1 MALRGPQL
9 AVIIPARDEAAA
21 VPLLLADLAQG
32 QHLIAELLVVD
43 GGSTDGT
50 PARARL
56 AGAQVLHCA
65 PGRGGQLLA
74 GIAATTA
81 PMLWLLHGDVRL
93 PPHWPRR
100 LEAQLAMQSQA
111 AARPMAWFGELKVPL
126 APPQYRLMEALVALR
141 SRVLQR
147 PYGDQGLLIS
157 REAYRQAGG
166 LRPLAL
172 MEDLDFAER
181 FSRCGRFA
189 PLGLTLLVSP
199 RRWRRHGLLGT
210 SWRNA
215 RLRRAWRQ
223 GVCDVAL
230 SDRYRS

>member
-1 MALRGPQL
+1 MRPQL

-21 VPLLLADLAQG
+21 LPLLLADLALG
-32 QHLIAELLVVD
+32 AHLIAELLVVD

-50 PARARL
+50 AARAHL
-56 AGAQVLHCA
+56 AGAQVVLSP

-74 GIAATTA
+74 GVAATSA
-81 PMLWLLHGDVRL
+81 PLLWLLHADVRL
-93 PPHWPRR
+93 PPHWPQR
-100 LEAQLAMQSQA
+100 LERLLALQRQA
-111 AARPMAWFGELKVPL
+111 APAPIAWFGDLKVPL
-126 APPQYRLMEALVALR
+126 AAPQYRLMEFLVALR

-181 FSRCGRFA
+181 FASQGRFCRLRL
-189 PLGLTLLVSP
+189 PLQVDG
-199 RRWRRHGLLGT
+199 RRWRRLGVLGT
-210 SWRNA
+210 AWANA
-215 RLRRAWRQ
+215 ALRRAWRR
-223 GVCDVAL
+223 GVAPQTL
-230 SDRYRS
+230 AQRYRG

>member
-1 MALRGPQL
+1 MRPQL

-21 VPLLLADLAQG
+21 LPLLLADLALG
-32 QHLIAELLVVD
+32 AHLIAELLVVD

-50 PARARL
+50 AARAHL
-56 AGAQVLHCA
+56 AGAQVVLSP

-74 GIAATTA
+74 GVAATSA
-81 PMLWLLHGDVRL
+81 PLLWLLHADVRL
-93 PPHWPRR
+93 PPHWPHR
-100 LEAQLAMQSQA
+100 LERLLALQRQA
-111 AARPMAWFGELKVPL
+111 APAPIAWFGDLKVPL
-126 APPQYRLMEALVALR
+126 AAPQYRLMEFLVALR

-181 FSRCGRFA
+181 FSRSGCFA
-189 PLGLTLLVSP
+189 ALGLDLQVSP

-215 RLRRAWRQ
+215 CLRRAWRQ
-223 GVCDVAL
+223 GVSDVAL
-230 SDRYRS
+230 SDRYRA